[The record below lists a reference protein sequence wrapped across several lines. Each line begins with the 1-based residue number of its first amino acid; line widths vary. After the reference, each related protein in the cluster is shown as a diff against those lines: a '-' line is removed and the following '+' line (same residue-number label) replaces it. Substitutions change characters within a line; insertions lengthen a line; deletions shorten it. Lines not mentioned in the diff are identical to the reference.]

1 MFFEWI
7 KISIISLRQNN
18 RVKSRDNSLQKS
30 INCSCLP
37 HFNRNCLS
45 TSTQSLSETSK
56 MYSYSYS
63 DLADKS
69 VVKIDLGDCVLGDRG
84 CQLISKIEWPCLR
97 ELILSKYGSIQ
108 EVITSV
114 LRVVDIFYRQTGQI

>member
-1 MFFEWI
+1 MFFEWN
-7 KISIISLRQNN
+7 KILIISLRQNN
-18 RVKSRDNSLQKS
+18 RVKSRDNSLQKG
-30 INCSCLP
+30 INCSCLS

-84 CQLISKIEWPCLR
+84 CQLISTIEWPYLR
-97 ELILSKYGSIQ
+97 ELILSKCGSIQ